1 MTQLQQL
8 LIEMRRRSKLKGD
21 FQFISYRE
29 LECEP
34 FYMNSPTSQM
44 SRLEKKHF
52 FVYGGRIGSKGVA
65 YKVMKIRTDG
75 IAKHRAE
82 TLKEFLEAGQ
92 RREDYITMRERF
104 AKNLGET

>member
-34 FYMNSPTSQM
+34 FMFNSPNSVM
-44 SRLEKKHF
+44 CRLRKKHTIKD
-52 FVYGGRIGSKGVA
+52 GQRIGSRGVT
-65 YKVMKIRTDG
+65 YSVYR
-75 IAKHRAE
+75 
-82 TLKEFLEAGQ
+82 LE
-92 RREDYITMRERF
+92 E
-104 AKNLGET
+104 